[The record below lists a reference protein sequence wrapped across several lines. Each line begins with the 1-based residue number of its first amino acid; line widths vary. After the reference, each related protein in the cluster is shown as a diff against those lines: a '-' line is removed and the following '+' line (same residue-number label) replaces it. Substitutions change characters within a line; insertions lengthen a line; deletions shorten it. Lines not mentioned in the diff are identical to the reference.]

1 MTAPDCVSPGRVPS
15 PPQGRASRKGVALV
29 VVLAF
34 VVLLTGIVVAF
45 LTRALSQK
53 QIATSSAN
61 QTTAELFAQGALDT
75 VVGDLKTEITTLST
89 ATTVTTGSSTLSLY
103 SPSTAAAATPALVPS
118 TIAAAAPA
126 PGTST
131 APTGLENL
139 LKISKSTAAFFPPSG
154 PARAASLPTGA
165 ASLNGR
171 FISPERWN
179 APLLVAKQ
187 DPDATATTPVAAF
200 PIPDWVLVARDG
212 SNPTGTL
219 PGSAKWSLSDP
230 KTVIGRYAYAIY
242 NEGGLL
248 DINSAGYPS
257 GLTAPQTG
265 SKMALAFADLTQI
278 NPNPATQTYLN
289 QKEIDAIVGWR
300 NYASAQPLGAF
311 PNPGFLTDSRI
322 PNASANFYNFI
333 RLTPNG
339 IIPPANTTLFN
350 GQSDRTFSSRQQ
362 LLTFLSALGET
373 STPSRR
379 ANLQNAAQYLGT
391 FSRVLNQPS
400 FRPNPTRPK
409 VVGGAYL
416 APSSSYSGGN
426 DAFGADDRVNPWFRT
441 IRATGTFVRTDGTP
455 ATGGEP
461 LVKRRFALN
470 RLAWLT
476 CKGPSANLPASDI
489 LYQQYVSLGI
499 PPRLLS
505 EGTPQNIRN
514 YFGLVWTPGPGSGG
528 IGGYWTYGHDF
539 PTKIA
544 TLENVRDAA
553 TKREPDFFELL
564 KAGAG
569 AGSLAKGAASWGS
582 DSSTPLFRFYG
593 TQDTLIDNQIIQLGA
608 NIIDQAS
615 PDSFPTRIVFDNG
628 TYPLSFY
635 GVDDLP
641 YLYNE
646 FNLNILVRKSTPEIT
661 TDLACYPV
669 TTPGTFTAFVPPE
682 DPGLVAAVLV
692 PTIWNPHS
700 QGTPVA
706 AGLAPTNLRICT
718 SMRSFSSPTAAAS
731 SPGSLTASSTP
742 YSMAFSTPP
751 YPGNEAQKLNTAAVI
766 VAPWSQGNYEAA
778 TGSITMPASGTAGNT
793 AMTFKN
799 EPALYREPTPLVR
812 PGVPVNSDLA
822 LENNNA
828 MATAGS
834 ASWNT
839 GIPEVNT
846 GVNYIGFYIGQFP
859 LRFKVA
865 DVDRTT
871 TPPTPI
877 TKTYTTTNAAFG
889 EASHFGTTVSLEYQ
903 AGGRWIPYIQTLV
916 PHRSRTAQPVPYNYA
931 ASQYNGSRRRAGVEM
946 FGGTTNDWNAN
957 TQAVALWD
965 PRSRRWTPWCN
976 TYAGSVI
983 DRPPSA
989 ATPLAAPNYRSMIA
1003 TYRSDNNLGQ
1013 GPGTV
1018 VRAGGASQ
1026 DMNINYPL
1034 GTGWNFIDV
1043 NRYITD
1049 PDRVIRR
1056 AMGGLAPSTSAGTAT
1071 TTVGLPLATVRGNA
1085 ANASNRPILLH
1096 RPFRSVA
1103 ELGYVFS
1110 DTPWRNID
1118 FSKPESGTAALLDV
1132 FCVSDPGSE
1141 LVSGRV
1147 DLNTRQAPV
1156 LKALLGGAGRDELTA
1171 GSVLS
1176 TTEADAIARALVS
1189 RTTDTATVGKGPLS
1203 NIADLV
1209 GRFGSGFKNGAAT
1222 DASQPYDGFSKD
1234 LGGLFTG
1241 GASSPNNI
1249 VSRHRESVIRALSDT
1264 GQAGTW
1270 NLLIDLVAQVGKY
1283 PASAVNP
1290 QDFVVEGEKRYWLHV
1305 AIDRQTAQVI
1315 DQQLEP
1321 VTE

>member
-53 QIATSSAN
+53 QIATTSAN

-89 ATTVTTGSSTLSLY
+89 ATSVTAGGSTVTLY
-103 SPSTAAAATPALVPS
+103 SPSTAAAASPALVAS
-118 TIAAAAPA
+118 T
-126 PGTST
+126 GTD
-131 APTGLENL
+131 GLENL
-139 LKISKSTAAFFPPSG
+139 LKISKSGAAFFPPSG
-154 PARAASLPTGA
+154 TPAAPTVPARAANLPTGA

-187 DPDATATTPVAAF
+187 NPDATATTPVAAF

-212 SNPTGTL
+212 SNPTGGL
-219 PGSAKWSLSDP
+219 PGSAKWSSTDP
-230 KTVIGRYAYAIY
+230 NTVIGRYAYAIY

-257 GLTAPQTG
+257 GLTTTQTAG
-265 SKMALAFADLTQI
+265 KMALAFADLTQI
-278 NPNPATQTYLN
+278 NPDPATQTYLN

-362 LLTFLSALGET
+362 LLSFLSALGET

-400 FRPNPTRPK
+400 FRPDPNRPK
-409 VVGGAYL
+409 VVAKAYI
-416 APSSSYSGGN
+416 APAAYSTGN
-426 DAFGADDRVNPWFRT
+426 DAYLQDDKVNPWFRT
-441 IRATGTFVRTDGTP
+441 IRVRGAFSRNDGSVATQ
-455 ATGGEP
+455 GEP
-461 LVKRRFALN
+461 LVRRRFALN

-476 CKGPSANLPASDI
+476 CKGPSANLPPADI

-499 PPRLLS
+499 PPQLLS
-505 EGTPQNIRN
+505 EGTQQNIRN

-528 IGGYWTYGHDF
+528 IGGYWTYIHDF

-553 TKREPDFFELL
+553 AKREPDFFELL
-564 KAGAG
+564 KAGTC
-569 AGSLAKGAASWGS
+569 AGSLAKTAVAIGS
-582 DSSTPLFRFYG
+582 DASSPLYRFYC

-608 NIIDQAS
+608 NMIDQAS

-628 TYPLSFY
+628 TWPLSFY

-641 YLYNE
+641 YLHNE
-646 FNLNILVRKSTPEIT
+646 FNLNILVRRSAPVIATGAARAPVVTAGSTST
-661 TDLACYPV
+661 T
-669 TTPGTFTAFVPPE
+669 FVPPE
-682 DPGLVAAVLV
+682 DPGLVASVLV

-700 QGTPVA
+700 PGAPVA
-706 AGLAPTNLRICT
+706 PGLAPTQLRICT

-731 SPGSLTASSTP
+731 SPGSLIMSNTPTAQVP
-742 YSMAFSTPP
+742 
-751 YPGNEAQKLNTAAVI
+751 NTAARQI
-766 VAPWSQGNYEAA
+766 APWSLGTYDAA

-793 AMTFKN
+793 AMTFSN
-799 EPALYREPTPLVR
+799 DPALYREPTPLVR
-812 PGVPVNSDLA
+812 PGAPVDSNLA
-822 LENNNA
+822 LESQNA
-828 MATAGS
+828 MATSGA
-834 ASWNT
+834 AAWIN
-839 GIPEVNT
+839 GIPEVDT

-859 LRFKVA
+859 LRWKVA
-865 DVDRTT
+865 AGTSTT
-871 TPPTPI
+871 
-877 TKTYTTTNAAFG
+877 TYTTSGTGFAEGSNFG
-889 EASHFGTTVSLEYQ
+889 QTVSLEYQ

-916 PHRSRTAQPVPYNYA
+916 PHRARAGQIVPFNYIPN
-931 ASQYNGSRRRAGVEM
+931 SYDGSGSRAGLET
-946 FGGTTNDWNAN
+946 FGSNIRGGGN
-957 TQAVALWD
+957 TMGLTLWD
-965 PRSRRWTPWCN
+965 PRSRRWTPSCN
-976 TYAGSVI
+976 YYAGGFINPAHSAG
-983 DRPPSA
+983 RPLRDL
-989 ATPLAAPNYRSMIA
+989 TVGTMIA
-1003 TYRSDNNLGQ
+1003 TFRPDQ
-1013 GPGTV
+1013 GAGWGTHSIV
-1018 VRAGGASQ
+1018 SGGASQ
-1026 DMNINYPL
+1026 DMNVGRVLTPFNDAK
-1034 GTGWNFIDV
+1034 G
-1043 NRYITD
+1043 YITD
-1049 PDRVIRR
+1049 PDGVIRR
-1056 AMGGLAPSTSAGTAT
+1056 AMGGLAPSNSPYTAT
-1071 TTVGLPLATVRGNA
+1071 TSVGLPLATVYN
-1085 ANASNRPILLH
+1085 NSSNTSNRPILLH

-1103 ELGYVFS
+1103 ELGYVFT

-1132 FCVSDPGSE
+1132 FCVSDPGSA

-1156 LKALLGGAGRDELTA
+1156 LKALLVGAGRDELSA

-1209 GRFGSGFKNGAAT
+1209 GRYGAGFRNGAAT
-1222 DASQPYDGFSKD
+1222 NASQPYDGFSKD

-1241 GASSPNNI
+1241 GATSPNNI
-1249 VSRHRESVIRALSDT
+1249 VSRHRESVMRALSDT

-1270 NLLIDLVAQVGKY
+1270 NLLIDLVAQVGRY
-1283 PASAVNP
+1283 PTSAVNA

>member
-1 MTAPDCVSPGRVPS
+1 
-15 PPQGRASRKGVALV
+15 
-29 VVLAF
+29 

-61 QTTAELFAQGALDT
+61 QTTAELFAQGALET

-89 ATTVTTGSSTLSLY
+89 ATSVTAGDSTVTLY
-103 SPSTAAAATPALVPS
+103 SPSTAAAASPALVPP
-118 TIAAAAPA
+118 TLAAAAPD
-126 PGTST
+126 PVTST

-139 LKISKSTAAFFPPSG
+139 LKISKSGAAFFPPSENPDAPSA
-154 PARAASLPTGA
+154 PARAANLPTGA

-187 DPDATATTPVAAF
+187 DPDATATTPVARF
-200 PIPDWVLVARDG
+200 PLPDWVLVARDG
-212 SNPTGTL
+212 SNPKLASPL
-219 PGSAKWSLSDP
+219 PATAKWSTSNP
-230 KTVIGRYAYAIY
+230 ANPATVIGRYAYAIY

-257 GLTAPQTG
+257 GLTAPQRS

-278 NPNPATQTYLN
+278 NPDPATQTYLN
-289 QKEIDAIVGWR
+289 EKEIDAIVGWR

-311 PNPGFLTDSRI
+311 PNPGFATDTRVPS
-322 PNASANFYNFI
+322 ASTNFYNFL

-339 IIPPANTTLFN
+339 LIPPANTTLFN

-362 LLTFLSALGET
+362 LLSFLSALGET

-400 FRPNPTRPK
+400 FRPDPSRPR
-409 VVGGAYL
+409 VVGGAYV
-416 APSSSYSGGN
+416 APSTSYSGGN
-426 DAFGADDRVNPWFRT
+426 DAFEADDSANPWFRR
-441 IRATGTFVRTDGTP
+441 IRATATFTRNDGTI
-455 ATGGEP
+455 ATRGEP

-476 CKGPSANLPASDI
+476 CKGPSSSLLPSDI
-489 LYQQYVSLGI
+489 LHQQYLAHGI
-499 PPRLLS
+499 SAQLLS

-528 IGGYWTYGHDF
+528 IGGYWTYSHDF

-553 TKREPDFFELL
+553 ARREPDFFEML
-564 KAGAG
+564 KAGVS
-569 AGSLAKGAASWGS
+569 AGSLAKGAPSWGS
-582 DSSTPLFRFYG
+582 DTATPVFRFYF

-615 PDSFPTRIVFDNG
+615 PDSFPTRIVFNNG

-635 GVDDLP
+635 GVEDLP
-641 YLYNE
+641 YLYSE

-661 TDLACYPV
+661 TAAGCFPV
-669 TTPGTFTAFVPPE
+669 TTPGTSTAFVPPE
-682 DPGLVAAVLV
+682 DPGLVASLLV

-700 QGTPVA
+700 QGAPVA
-706 AGLAPTNLRICT
+706 PGLAPINLRICT
-718 SMRSFSSPTAAAS
+718 SMRSFSSPTAAAA
-731 SPGSLTASSTP
+731 SPGSFTAFNVV
-742 YSMAFSTPP
+742 YAH
-751 YPGNEAQKLNTAAVI
+751 GNEMQPHGGDLNTAGRR
-766 VAPWSQGNYEAA
+766 VAPWSLGGYHAG

-793 AMTFKN
+793 AMTFTN
-799 EPALYREPTPLVR
+799 VPALYREPTPLVR
-812 PGVPVNSDLA
+812 TGVPIDSNLA

-828 MATAGS
+828 MATLGS
-834 ASWNT
+834 PLWNN

-846 GVNYIGFYIGQFP
+846 GINYIGFYIGQLP
-859 LRFKVA
+859 LRYKLA
-865 DVDRTT
+865 DPSSGSTT
-871 TPPTPI
+871 T
-877 TKTYTTTNAAFG
+877 YTHWNTALWEG
-889 EASHFGTTVSLEYQ
+889 SHFGTTVSLEYQ
-903 AGGRWIPYIQTLV
+903 AGGSWVPYVQTLV
-916 PHRSRTAQPVPYNYA
+916 PHRHRRTQVVPFNCVPN
-931 ASQYNGSRRRAGVEM
+931 QNNDHNGLRLRSGLEV
-946 FGGTTNDWNAN
+946 FGGSFSNWGADSL
-957 TQAVALWD
+957 AVGLWD
-965 PRSRRWTPWCN
+965 PRSRRWTPWN
-976 TYAGSVI
+976 NSYVGRTL
-983 DRPPSA
+983 DRPPA
-989 ATPLAAPNYRSMIA
+989 ATTPVSDPNYRSMIE
-1003 TYRSDNNLGQ
+1003 TFRPNNTAGG
-1013 GPGTV
+1013 GPGPNV

-1026 DMNINYPL
+1026 DMNL
-1034 GTGWNFIDV
+1034 GRLWRTEWRFTDD
-1043 NRYITD
+1043 NRYLID

-1056 AMGGLAPSTSAGTAT
+1056 AMGGLAPSTSPGTAT
-1071 TTVGLPLATVRGNA
+1071 TTVGLPIATVHGNST
-1085 ANASNRPILLH
+1085 NASNRPILLH

-1118 FSKPESGTAALLDV
+1118 FSKPESGSAALLDV
-1132 FCVSDPGSE
+1132 FCISDPGTA
-1141 LVSGRV
+1141 LISGRV
-1147 DLNTRQAPV
+1147 DLNTRQVPV
-1156 LKALLGGAGRDELTA
+1156 LKALLAGAGRDELA
-1171 GSVLS
+1171 PANVLS
-1176 TTEADAIARALVS
+1176 ATEADDIANALVR
-1189 RTTDTATVGKGPLS
+1189 RTTDTTTVGRGPLS

-1209 GRFGSGFKNGAAT
+1209 GRYGAGFSNGAAT
-1222 DASQPYDGFSKD
+1222 SASQPYDGFSKD
-1234 LGGLFTG
+1234 LGGLYTG
-1241 GASSPNNI
+1241 GATSANNI
-1249 VSRHRESVIRALSDT
+1249 VSRHRESAIRAFSDT

-1270 NLLIDLVAQVGKY
+1270 NLLIDLIAQVGRY
-1283 PASAVNP
+1283 PASAANP
-1290 QDFVVEGEKRYWLHV
+1290 QDFLVEGEKRYWLHV